1 MARPLRPIH
10 SRIKENARL
19 TMESLRA
26 TREADKA
33 AGDASYAGA
42 VGLDAQDRI
51 RMEPFHARM
60 REQAKQDE
68 MRPH

>member
-1 MARPLRPIH
+1 MARPLRSIH

-33 AGDASYAGA
+33 AKGSSDARAA
-42 VGLDAQDRI
+42 ELDAQDRI

-68 MRPH
+68 MRPY